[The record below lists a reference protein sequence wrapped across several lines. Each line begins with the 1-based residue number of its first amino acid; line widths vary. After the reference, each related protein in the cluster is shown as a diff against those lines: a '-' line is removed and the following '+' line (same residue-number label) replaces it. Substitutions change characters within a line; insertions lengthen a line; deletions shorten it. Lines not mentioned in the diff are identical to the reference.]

1 MCGCQPT
8 KLEDIERKMSKSID
22 NKMSQQE
29 IRQEEVIQILLLGP
43 GESGKSTIIKQI
55 KQIFL
60 GGFKKRE
67 IKKYRESVYSN
78 VVEAIQTLIRGTKK
92 FDFKLSNKKSI
103 RFSKQLLK
111 LPFNIRL
118 TEEICK
124 KIAFVYNDPVIQKV
138 LLRGKEIQLIESAKY
153 FLDRVELIGDQKYTP
168 TTKDIYKTRVR
179 STGISETLF
188 AFQETKFRIIDVGGQ
203 RNERKKWIH
212 CFENISVVIF
222 VAAISEYDQT
232 LFEETNTNRMTECL
246 MLWKEITNS
255 RWLQNAFEILFLNKV
270 DIFEE
275 KIKSEPLG
283 DWFDDYEGGTDPEKA
298 KIFLLN
304 KFLALNEN
312 PDKNLF
318 TFFTIAINKDSIK
331 NVFVS
336 MKHSLKE
343 RKIDEIGFI

>member
-22 NKMSQQE
+22 NTMSQQE

-118 TEEICK
+118 TKEICK

-138 LLRGKEIQLIESAKY
+138 L
-153 FLDRVELIGDQKYTP
+153 
-168 TTKDIYKTRVR
+168 
-179 STGISETLF
+179 
-188 AFQETKFRIIDVGGQ
+188 IIDVGGQ